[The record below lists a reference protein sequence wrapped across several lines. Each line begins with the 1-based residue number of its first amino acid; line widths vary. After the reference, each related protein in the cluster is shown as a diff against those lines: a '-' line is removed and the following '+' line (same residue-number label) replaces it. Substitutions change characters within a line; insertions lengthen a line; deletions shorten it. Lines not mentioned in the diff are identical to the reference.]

1 MLEFCSEDYFRTV
14 GVQLLQGRTLT
25 RTDIDSATQ
34 VAVINRTLAT
44 KYFGK
49 ADPVGKRM
57 QLVGFDQMPGESHA
71 SPYFEIIGVVADF
84 KNFGVRRPIEPQVF
98 VPYTLSTAGFRN
110 IVVRSTVKPESLD
123 SDIRRAI
130 WAVDSNVAVG
140 TSGSVE
146 NWLDRTAFS
155 PPHFG
160 TIFLGTFAAVGLAL
174 AGIGVFSVMAYTVSL
189 QTHEVGIRMA
199 LGAQR
204 GDVLRMVFSKG
215 LRLIV
220 AGVILGVL
228 SSCALT
234 RFLANQ
240 LWSVSATDSWTFGA
254 AVLLM
259 LVAGAAACILPARRA
274 TQVDPL
280 IAIRCE

>member
-1 MLEFCSEDYFRTV
+1 M
-14 GVQLLQGRTLT
+14 QQGRTLT
-25 RTDIDSATQ
+25 RADIDSARQ
-34 VAVINRTLAT
+34 VAVINHTLAT
-44 KYFGK
+44 NYFGK

-57 QLVGFDQMPGESHA
+57 QVVGFDRLPGESHA

-84 KNFGVRRPIEPQVF
+84 KNFDVRLPSKPQAF
-98 VPYTLSTAGFRN
+98 VPYTLSTVGFRN

-146 NWLDRTAFS
+146 NWLDRREFS
-155 PPHFG
+155 PSHFG
-160 TIFLGTFAAVGLAL
+160 TIFLGALAAVGLAL

-204 GDVLRMVFSKG
+204 GDVLRMVLGKG

-220 AGVILGVL
+220 AGVIVGVL
-228 SSCALT
+228 SSYALT

-240 LWSVSATDSWTFGA
+240 LWGISATDSWTFSA

-259 LVAGAAACILPARRA
+259 LVAGTAACILPARRA